1 MDVNIDRQLRVKNY
15 LEALL
20 KSDKQGAQEVILS
33 LLNQGESVTDIYEH
47 IIKPALYRVGELWE
61 SNIITVAQEHIATA
75 ITEAIMNQMLAF
87 MITESTGNK
96 TILLGCVENEYHQ
109 VGIKMVADLFEVQG
123 WDTHFLGS
131 NTPLNDLIQ
140 YAKKINPAVFAL
152 SASIYF
158 NLPVLLSMIEKI
170 QNNFPDALILVGGQ
184 AFRHGGEN
192 LLGSREKVL
201 ILHDLYEVNQFLTQ
215 ST

>member
-1 MDVNIDRQLRVKNY
+1 MDANIDRQLLVKNY

-33 LLNQGESVTDIYEH
+33 LLNHGESVTDIYEH

-75 ITEAIMNQMLAF
+75 ITEAVMNQMLAF

-109 VGIKMVADLFEVQG
+109 VGIKMVADLFEAQG

-140 YAKKINPAVFAL
+140 YAKKIDPAVFAL

-170 QNNFPDALILVGGQ
+170 QNNFSDALILVGGQ
-184 AFRHGGEN
+184 AFRHGGKN
-192 LLGSREKVL
+192 LLGTREKVL